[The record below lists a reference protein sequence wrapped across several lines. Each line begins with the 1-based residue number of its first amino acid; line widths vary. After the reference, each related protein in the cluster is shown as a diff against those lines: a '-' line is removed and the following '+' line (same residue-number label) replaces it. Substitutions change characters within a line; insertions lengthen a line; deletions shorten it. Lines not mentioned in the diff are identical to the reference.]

1 MIITLLK
8 IFIVLIVL
16 YLVAIYP
23 DTSRKND
30 FGPFEKKYIAHRGLF
45 DNPTVPE
52 NSLPAFRKAV
62 ENDYGIELDV
72 QMTTDDQLVVFHDA
86 SLLRMCG
93 VDKKLVDCSYEELS
107 QLRLLN
113 SDEKIPLFS
122 EVLKVL
128 KPDIPLVIEIKSE
141 GRYIETTQKTV
152 EMMKGYEGIYSMQ
165 SFSPWIIRYLRMNEP
180 QIIRGQLSY
189 DCVRDK
195 NSKLPVILEVL
206 GAYLMFNIY
215 TKPHYIAYDFKTSD
229 NLSFQIVSRL
239 FNAECFAWT
248 VESEEDLQKIKHL
261 YRCFIF
267 DSFIP
272 KDRYPK

>member
-1 MIITLLK
+1 M
-8 IFIVLIVL
+8 IFIIKILCFLIVL
-16 YLVAIYP
+16 YLIAIYP
-23 DTSRKND
+23 DTSRKD
-30 FGPFEKKYIAHRGLF
+30 VFEPFEKKYIAHRGLF
-45 DNPTVPE
+45 DNPSVPE
-52 NSLPAFRKAV
+52 NSLSAFQKAV
-62 ENDYGIELDV
+62 DNDFAIELDV

-93 VDKKLVDCSYEELS
+93 VDRKLVDCSYEELS
-107 QLRLLN
+107 QLKLLN

-141 GRYIETTQKTV
+141 GRYIETTQKTID
-152 EMMKGYEGIYSMQ
+152 MMKGYQGIYSMQ
-165 SFSPWIIRYLRMNEP
+165 SFSPWITRYLKMNAP
-180 QIIRGQLSY
+180 QIIRGQLAY

-195 NSKLPVILEVL
+195 NSKLPVILEIL
-206 GAYLMFNIY
+206 GAYLMFDIY
-215 TKPHYIAYDFKTSD
+215 CKPHYIAYDHKTSD

-239 FNAECFAWT
+239 FKAECFAWT
-248 VESEEDLQKIKHL
+248 IQSQEDLDKMKHL

-272 KDRYPK
+272 KDRYPQ